1 MLVDDVTVNIRAG
14 KGGDGTVS
22 FRKAMMELGPSGGSG
37 GKGGSVYIKGVADIG
52 ALQKFRFRKNIVA
65 GDGKNG
71 LLDNRSGEDG
81 KDVYLE
87 VPVGTVIHYEEGKK
101 REVEKIG
108 EEVMIAQ
115 GGRGGKG
122 NFHFRSS
129 INTSPEDFEYGKEG
143 DFFVIRFELKL
154 IADVGFVGLP
164 NTGKSSL
171 LNELTGAKSK
181 VANYPFTTLEPSLG
195 AYYEL
200 ILADIPGLIQG
211 ASSGKGLGIKFLRH
225 IERTNTLFH
234 FIAADSKNP
243 LEDYETI
250 RRELKEH
257 QSALVEKEEY
267 IILSKKDEVSKE
279 RISEVEKKLSKVN
292 EKIIPLSVLEEESIK
307 PLQKVLGKLALEKKK
322 E

>member
-37 GKGGSVYIKGVADIG
+37 GKGGSIYIKGVADIG

-81 KDVYLE
+81 KDIYLE

-101 REVEKIG
+101 REVGKIG

-115 GGRGGKG
+115 GGRGGRG

-243 LEDYETI
+243 LEDYETV

-257 QSALVEKEEY
+257 QSVLVEKEEY
-267 IILSKKDEVSKE
+267 IILSKKDEVPKE
-279 RISEVEKKLSKVN
+279 RITEIEKKLSKVN
-292 EKIIPLSVLEEESIK
+292 KKIIPLSILEEESLK